1 MDQYLPLATL
11 LVLAILFA
19 LLSAVASRILAP
31 RRPNPAKLMPYE
43 SGIVPNRE
51 PPSRFPVRFYL
62 VAMIFIVFDVEIIF
76 LYPWALTFR
85 DLGTFGLV
93 EIALF
98 SVGVFVPF
106 LYLISRGALD
116 WGPSNI
122 ERRVDADVDIAAMV
136 SPTRTTAT
144 TIRRVGTEG
153 RPIDAERGDIAHEK
167 VAL

>member
-31 RRPNPAKLMPYE
+31 RRPTPAKVMPYE
-43 SGIVPNRE
+43 SGIVPHRE
-51 PPSRFPVRFYL
+51 PPRRFPVRFYL

-98 SVGVFVPF
+98 SVAVFIPF
-106 LYLISRGALD
+106 LYLVSRGALD
-116 WGPSNI
+116 WGPADV
-122 ERRVDADVDIAAMV
+122 ERRIDAQSMV
-136 SPTRTTAT
+136 SPDRTAST

-153 RPIDAERGDIAHEK
+153 RPIESERGGVVHEK